1 MPNYH
6 HLPLRSHHV
15 VVQASCRAAYYNQFE
30 PSEFVHYLGYS
41 PRRGNEQL
49 QAQKQGIAGLKAYPN
64 PADNQL
70 TLELPG
76 EGTYKLVITDLSG
89 KRLLEHTAVP
99 AGLRQLD
106 ISALPAGLYLLQVQQ
121 VNGGVQNMRI
131 VKK

>member
-15 VVQASCRAAYYNQFE
+15 VAQASCRAAYYNQFE

-41 PRRGNEQL
+41 PRRSNEQL
-49 QAQKQGIAGLKAYPN
+49 QAQKAGIAHLKAYPN
-64 PADNQL
+64 PAENQL

-76 EGTYKLVITDLSG
+76 DGLYNLLITDLSG
-89 KRLLEHTAVP
+89 KRLFEQKAVP

-106 ISALPAGLYLLQVQQ
+106 ISTLPAGMYLLQVQQ
-121 VNGGVQNMRI
+121 ASGEVQNMRI